1 MDKGTKRKVGL
12 CKIHVLRVCLAW
24 CEVTNESA
32 PYRGILLFIINFV
45 DVDEC
50 SSSETNECDPN
61 ALCTNMEG
69 SYVCRCKKGF
79 TGNGSACTGMYIHKQ
94 SVNFTNLYFSF
105 EGGALA

>member
-1 MDKGTKRKVGL
+1 MT
-12 CKIHVLRVCLAW
+12 ITF
-24 CEVTNESA
+24 TNESA
-32 PYRGILLFIINFV
+32 PYRGILLFIINCV

-79 TGNGSACTGMYIHKQ
+79 TGNGWTCTGKYIHKR
-94 SVNFTNLYFSF
+94 SVNFTNLYQFSF
-105 EGGALA
+105 EGGALAK

>member
-1 MDKGTKRKVGL
+1 MRLHGGDNIVTMTF
-12 CKIHVLRVCLAW
+12 
-24 CEVTNESA
+24 TNESA
-32 PYRGILLFIINFV
+32 QYRGVLLFIINYV

-79 TGNGSACTGMYIHKQ
+79 TGNGSACTGMYIRKQ
-94 SVNFTNLYFSF
+94 SVNFTYLYVSF
-105 EGGALA
+105 EGGALAK